1 MQSCVSPVVSSKV
14 RFGITTIH
22 GVYLIKVSTLSEVVN
37 KRKGRGSLGER
48 VIHNQI
54 GVKDCKCFIPYTVK
68 VVLN

>member
-1 MQSCVSPVVSSKV
+1 VFTCISSKD

-22 GVYLIKVSTLSEVVN
+22 GVYLFKVSTLSEVMRQE
-37 KRKGRGSLGER
+37 KREKSERVLGDR

-54 GVKDCKCFIPYTVK
+54 GVKDCKCFIPHTVK